1 MFGVWNFM
9 TFGFLSCNLF
19 FVLTKPISYVDYFV
33 NRLIFLLFSLFST
46 DEFLLT
52 RCSMS
57 TICSSSFDCMT
68 SELLLLPISYS
79 ISFLFSL
86 TCCSYSPH
94 SSSILMPMSNISW
107 PFISSILKLEFK
119 RSILR
124 SYFSYLYFFFRTL
137 FQLMSW
143 KNLWDF
149 MSAIPLIA
157 PSLLSGFLSNNYWT
171 ISRHSP
177 LRNWGLSF

>member
-1 MFGVWNFM
+1 MFFLYEKPAKSFSTEAEDCDFSQSFLTSRLNEIKEVLISDFELFGVWNFM

-94 SSSILMPMSNISW
+94 SSSILMPMSNIS
-107 PFISSILKLEFK
+107 
-119 RSILR
+119 
-124 SYFSYLYFFFRTL
+124 
-137 FQLMSW
+137 
-143 KNLWDF
+143 
-149 MSAIPLIA
+149 
-157 PSLLSGFLSNNYWT
+157 
-171 ISRHSP
+171 
-177 LRNWGLSF
+177 